1 MCRAR
6 VCPWQNAPVSQ
17 SRSIAETLAALRA
30 SVPMRRRR
38 SAAVPDAAALVSR
51 LIAGCRSVSVDERPG
66 GVAFRFEGGEGD
78 NLRIT
83 CVFHH
88 PTPAPLTETEAAVAE
103 RLCEGR
109 TLAQIAQARGVS
121 VNTIKSQV
129 RQIFRK
135 LNVDS
140 RVALVRKLAP

>member
-1 MCRAR
+1 MCGADRP
-6 VCPWQNAPVSQ
+6 PWQNARMSHP
-17 SRSIAETLAALRA
+17 RSIPEVLAELRA
-30 SVPMRRRR
+30 CVPTRRRR
-38 SAAVPDAAALVSR
+38 GAIAAHVAALWSR
-51 LIAGCRSVSVDERPG
+51 LVDGCRIVSVDERPG
-66 GVAFRFEGGEGD
+66 GIAFRFEVGEGE
-78 NLRIT
+78 NFRIT
-83 CVFHH
+83 CVLHH
-88 PTPAPLTETEAAVAE
+88 ATPAPLTAAEAAVAE

-140 RVALVRKLAP
+140 RVALVRKLTP